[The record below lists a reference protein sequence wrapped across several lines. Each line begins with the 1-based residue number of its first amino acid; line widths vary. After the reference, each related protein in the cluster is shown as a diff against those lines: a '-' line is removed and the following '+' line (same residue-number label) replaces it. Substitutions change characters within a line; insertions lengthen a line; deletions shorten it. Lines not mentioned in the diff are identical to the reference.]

1 MWHSFELQTHSS
13 PMGLSSAL
21 RMSTSFTPTDTPPS
35 SYATQLS
42 AVQFAARCGAV
53 GFLTSRPY
61 LVGFSPRALARNMA
75 VAFFFPRSA
84 TSRKS

>member
-13 PMGLSSAL
+13 PTGLSSAL
-21 RMSTSFTPTDTPPS
+21 QMSTSFTHTVTLPS
-35 SYATQLS
+35 SYAAQLS
-42 AVQFAARCGAV
+42 AARFAARCGAV

-61 LVGFSPRALARNMA
+61 LAGFSPRALARNMA
-75 VAFFFPRSA
+75 VAFFFPRLA

>member
-21 RMSTSFTPTDTPPS
+21 RLSTSFTRTATPPS
-35 SYATQLS
+35 SYAIQRFV
-42 AVQFAARCGAV
+42 AQFAARCGAV

-61 LVGFSPRALARNMA
+61 LVGFSPRALALNMA
-75 VAFFFPRSA
+75 VAFFSRRLA

>member
-13 PMGLSSAL
+13 PMGLSSAPQ
-21 RMSTSFTPTDTPPS
+21 TFTCWFHTDTPPF

-42 AVQFAARCGAV
+42 AARFAARCGAV

-61 LVGFSPRALARNMA
+61 LAGFSPRALARNMA
-75 VAFFFPRSA
+75 VAFFFPRLA